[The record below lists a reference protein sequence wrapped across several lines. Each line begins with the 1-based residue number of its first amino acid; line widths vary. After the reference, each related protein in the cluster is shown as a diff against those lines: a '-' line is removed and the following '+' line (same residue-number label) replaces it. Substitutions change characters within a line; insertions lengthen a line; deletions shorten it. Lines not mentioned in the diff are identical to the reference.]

1 MTDFSFLQQEGLK
14 KHMRDNATCL
24 DFVQFY
30 ATDDLASIIV
40 TLTNRYADQYLLAN
54 AEKMGNSYLHEW
66 EETNVPKIKTF
77 LGVLLL
83 IGVTYKPQKF
93 LSRNRFYLLLNFF
106 HFNDNEDENYNAN
119 NENQDRLHRL
129 RPLIF

>member
-1 MTDFSFLQQEGLK
+1 
-14 KHMRDNATCL
+14 MRDNATCL

-54 AEKMGNSYLHEW
+54 AEKTGNSYLH
-66 EETNVPKIKTF
+66 
-77 LGVLLL
+77 
-83 IGVTYKPQKF
+83 
-93 LSRNRFYLLLNFF
+93 
-106 HFNDNEDENYNAN
+106 ENYNAN